1 MFSETCYYLDPY
13 ETIHIKN
20 ESSKYGV
27 KKFFR
32 KYAEDD
38 VEKHIAEKLLKNPH
52 PNCVKIYGIQG
63 CMIDMEYLD
72 TDMYLDDSHL
82 KDVENALS
90 HLHNLNVVYIDLKR
104 DNIGYSHVSDTYK
117 LFDFNMS
124 GIVSDHDTTIWH
136 SRPRKGYILHDVM
149 EKKELIK
156 DSLFLIDQVAF
167 DRYKK
172 KEYKY

>member
-13 ETIHIKN
+13 DTIHIKT
-20 ESSKYGV
+20 EPVKYGV

-38 VEKHIAEKLLKNPH
+38 VEKDIAKKLLKNPH
-52 PNCVKIYGIQG
+52 PNCVKIYDIQG
-63 CMIDMEYLD
+63 RMIDMEYLD
-72 TDMYLDDSHL
+72 TEMYLDDSHL
-82 KDVENALS
+82 KDIENALD
-90 HLHNLNVVYIDLKR
+90 HLHKLNIVYIDLKR
-104 DNIGYSHVSDTYK
+104 DNIGYSSVSDTYK

-124 GIVSDHDTTIWH
+124 GIVNNNNKTVWH
-136 SRPRKGYILHDVM
+136 KNPRRGYILYDVM

-156 DSLFLIDQVAF
+156 EDLFLIDQIAF